1 MIPHATASANILRH
15 VETGTLIQGAWHR
28 RRGGVELACLLGSI
42 DPSVKTT
49 QDCNAELMPLWL
61 AETSLVLFDGLPR
74 GSIGPVARRYG
85 TLIAQWHVLVPI
97 RWDAILMRFLIRAID
112 DAVDA
117 ARPTNERKD
126 YWPAVEA
133 ACVQTKEAI
142 TSGGQDRRRRGR
154 RRRRRGRRGR
164 RLDRRRGRRRRRRGR
179 RRRRLGRRRRRLG
192 RRQGR
197 RLGRRRGRRR
207 RRQGRRGRR
216 RGRRRR
222 RRAAADAAAWAAGAA
237 AWAAA
242 GAAWAA
248 NARAADGAAGAAA
261 GAAAR
266 AAACERLFMFLLD
279 QIEAEIG
286 SAS

>member
-15 VETGTLIQGAWHR
+15 VETGTLIQGGWHR

-117 ARPTNERKD
+117 ARPTRD
-126 YWPAVEA
+126 QP
-133 ACVQTKEAI
+133 T
-142 TSGGQDRRRRGR
+142 
-154 RRRRRGRRGR
+154 
-164 RLDRRRGRRRRRRGR
+164 
-179 RRRRLGRRRRRLG
+179 
-192 RRQGR
+192 
-197 RLGRRRGRRR
+197 
-207 RRQGRRGRR
+207 
-216 RGRRRR
+216 
-222 RRAAADAAAWAAGAA
+222 
-237 AWAAA
+237 
-242 GAAWAA
+242 
-248 NARAADGAAGAAA
+248 NARTTG
-261 GAAAR
+261 R
-266 AAACERLFMFLLD
+266 
-279 QIEAEIG
+279 Q
-286 SAS
+286 

>member
-15 VETGTLIQGAWHR
+15 VETGTLIQGGWHR

-142 TSGGQDRRRRGR
+142 TSGGQ
-154 RRRRRGRRGR
+154 
-164 RLDRRRGRRRRRRGR
+164 
-179 RRRRLGRRRRRLG
+179 
-192 RRQGR
+192 
-197 RLGRRRGRRR
+197 
-207 RRQGRRGRR
+207 
-216 RGRRRR
+216 
-222 RRAAADAAAWAAGAA
+222 AAD
-237 AWAAA
+237 WAAA
-242 GAAWAA
+242 V
-248 NARAADGAAGAAA
+248 
-261 GAAAR
+261 
-266 AAACERLFMFLLD
+266 
-279 QIEAEIG
+279 
-286 SAS
+286 ASCASLA